1 MTATL
6 SPSAKQQFFDAN
18 GNPLVGGK
26 LYSYIAGTTSPAV
39 TYVDSAGTTTNTNPI
54 ILDSRGEANVWLGT
68 GSFKF
73 KLTSATDVEIWTVDN
88 ISGGDVNVLQAL
100 SASGGSNLVGFV
112 QSGTGA
118 VATTVQTK
126 LRESVSVK
134 DFGAVGDGVTD
145 DTAAIQ
151 AAMTYAAS
159 INAELIAP
167 TTKTFLI
174 SASLAVPSGLRC
186 NFNYS
191 TIKRKTG
198 SVFNML
204 TNTGGSGIR
213 ISNLIVDGN
222 KGALVSSNPADRF
235 GGIVFTSATGSEL
248 RNVQVNNTVN
258 AEDGRAGVYL
268 ASCSTFDL
276 YNVGGSGN
284 DRSCIYLYYSAVRIF
299 GSYTANNLGSG
310 ITSTK
315 ADDSEY
321 YNCISVSNGY
331 SGISINGLRSKA
343 NGLRSTGT
351 AVGYA
356 GVNIGHNSA
365 TDYADDSIIE
375 NVHSYSNLGWGVT
388 VAGSAR
394 VQLRGIYSASNVNP
408 NLYILDAASACKV
421 DGLVCKGSTAG
432 SGVLIT
438 AGIGHS
444 IANAEVSTNYG
455 HGIDAE
461 SGTQVAIADTVRCY
475 NNGQGA
481 AGLAGV
487 LLNTNT
493 GSSCY
498 AECFDDQG
506 TKTQG
511 YGVWLAAG
519 SGNIVGGYLHGN
531 VTAPIRETSTPIYSA
546 NKIRVGTDSMSG
558 VFSCGAGV
566 TSVTVNNN
574 NARSGMTVVFNYATG
589 SARTLGAPILSTIVA
604 GTSFLATL
612 PGAAAGTESYNYTI
626 L

>member
-1 MTATL
+1 MSATL
-6 SPSAKQQFFDAN
+6 SPVPKLQFFDAN
-18 GNPLVGGK
+18 GAPLVGGK
-26 LYSYIAGTTSPAV
+26 LYSYTAGTTSPLA
-39 TYVDSAGTTTNTNPI
+39 TYVDSAGTTTNTNPV
-54 ILDSRGEANVWLGT
+54 ILDSRGEANVWLGAAT
-68 GSFKF
+68 Y
-73 KLTSATDVEIWTVDN
+73 KLALYSATNVLIWTVDD
-88 ISGGDVNVLQAL
+88 ITAAATDTLAVLA
-100 SASGGSNLVGFV
+100 ASGGSALVGYLP
-112 QSGTGA
+112 SGTGA

-134 DFGAVGDGVTD
+134 DFGAVGDGVAD

-151 AAMTYAAS
+151 AALTYAAS
-159 INAELIAP
+159 VGAELISPVVA
-167 TTKTFLI
+167 TFLI
-174 SASLAVPSGLRC
+174 SSSISVPSGFIG

-222 KGALVSSNPADRF
+222 KGALVSTNPADRF
-235 GGIVFTSATGSEL
+235 GGIVFTSVTGSEL

-299 GSYTANNLGSG
+299 GSYTANNSGSG

-321 YNCISVSNGY
+321 YSCVSVNSGY

-343 NGLRSTGT
+343 NGLRATGT
-351 AVGYA
+351 AVGYG
-356 GVNIGHNSA
+356 GVNIGHNTA

-394 VQLRGIYSASNVNP
+394 VQLQGIYAASNVNP
-408 NLYILDAASACKV
+408 NIYIFDASSACKI
-421 DGLVCKGSTAG
+421 DGLVCKGSTNG
-432 SGVLIT
+432 SGVLILS
-438 AGIGHS
+438 GIGHS
-444 IANAEVSTNYG
+444 ISNADVSANQF

-461 SGTQVAIADTVRCY
+461 TGTQVAISDTVRCY

-481 AGLAGV
+481 ANLAGV
-487 LLNTNT
+487 LFNGTA

-498 AECFDDQG
+498 ADCFDNQG
-506 TKTQG
+506 VKTQG
-511 YGVWLAAG
+511 YGVWLAGG

-531 VTAPIRETSTPIYSA
+531 SVGPIRETSTPVWSA

-558 VFSCGAGV
+558 TFSCGAGV

-574 NARSGMTVVFNYATG
+574 NARSGMTIVFNFATV
-589 SARTLGAPILSTIVA
+589 SARTLGSPILSTIVA